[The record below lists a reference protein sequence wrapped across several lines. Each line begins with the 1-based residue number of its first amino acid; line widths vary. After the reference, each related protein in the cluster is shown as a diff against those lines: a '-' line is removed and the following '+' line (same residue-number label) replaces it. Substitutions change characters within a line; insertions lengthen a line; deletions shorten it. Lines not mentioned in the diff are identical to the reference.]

1 MMLWT
6 SCIFVVACF
15 PASQTPFVAF
25 DVHYSHDPYNGV
37 HDPYNH
43 DVMKFDVVAAN
54 VGNGYNPQNGM
65 FQVGSKAHCCQ
76 TPDCEIL
83 LAKIIITCSVFA
95 SRLLL
100 AKIIITCSVLA
111 SRPHMSLV
119 QCAQICSF
127 GVFWVQCS
135 YGVFSHSVHR
145 SVASVSLAQC
155 AQICSFGVFRSPCT
169 DL

>member
-1 MMLWT
+1 
-6 SCIFVVACF
+6 
-15 PASQTPFVAF
+15 
-25 DVHYSHDPYNGV
+25 
-37 HDPYNH
+37 
-43 DVMKFDVVAAN
+43 
-54 VGNGYNPQNGM
+54 M
-65 FQVGSKAHCCQ
+65 FSFK
-76 TPDCEIL
+76 
-83 LAKIIITCSVFA
+83 

-119 QCAQICSF
+119 QCAQICSL
-127 GVFWVQCS
+127 GVFWVQCI

-155 AQICSFGVFRSPCT
+155 AQICSFGVFRSVCT